1 MLLLGG
7 PVTGPVGHSVPT
19 CAAASSLG
27 WALRLPGTFF
37 PWGRD
42 TAAGRWGGG
51 RRGRAWERQH
61 LSHTAARQTDVAT
74 DGCATPYSHH
84 TRTRALPPHYEPH
97 TGTPGAATASGVWA
111 NPILG
116 EADMT
121 ADNEENRAT
130 KADPEKR
137 CLCWWEKPQVLLRL
151 PWLNPGT
158 GETVLVFPGPRSL
171 QPRAQPSQ
179 PHWQP
184 HEACGG
190 KNVGSLGLQVQ
201 PGPAGRPRTRL

>member
-1 MLLLGG
+1 M
-7 PVTGPVGHSVPT
+7 
-19 CAAASSLG
+19 
-27 WALRLPGTFF
+27 
-37 PWGRD
+37 
-42 TAAGRWGGG
+42 
-51 RRGRAWERQH
+51 
-61 LSHTAARQTDVAT
+61 SHTAARQTDVAT

-190 KNVGSLGLQVQ
+190 KNVGWGPRKSGSPGSARTSWATSDPSLTFQLSGLCAKGSSKV
-201 PGPAGRPRTRL
+201 L